1 MVGSYKDWQVP
12 IDPTTGKPLDPMAE
26 GDQDPLATYN
36 AIGYYAPAQ
45 ALVVKAQTRIH
56 SRASDPLSFA
66 AATATTML
74 DDKNHRVNV
83 AGAGGERNKDP
94 KAEDLEAKK
103 VWQDAL
109 SKGVD
114 DPGLIIAC
122 ADFLASQGKW
132 DHVSEFLKADLR
144 QGIVVRPWVY
154 KSLAIALRESQ
165 GSADEIERAEMSSA
179 ELEPMDAQGFLD
191 ASRAMA
197 ADKRY
202 DRALAFCKQAAAL
215 EPNTP
220 YAYNEALLYAESA
233 QDVPD
238 MEWAAGHLLSQDWP
252 VGNKQLQGDAMQ
264 KAETL
269 AHTLE
274 SENRKGDGQKLMDSV
289 TGHRQRDL
297 VIKLTWQG
305 EADLDLK
312 VKEPTG
318 SVCWV
323 LNPQTVGG
331 GTLTGDAQSDPN
343 SETYQAAEA
352 FNGDYEVTV
361 DRVWGRPLSGR
372 AQLDDHPSPGH
383 ARGDAGAGDDRS
395 EVRRPG
401 QAEADRRP
409 ADADGL
415 RPAAGGATAGQ

>member
-1 MVGSYKDWQVP
+1 M
-12 IDPTTGKPLDPMAE
+12 
-26 GDQDPLATYN
+26 
-36 AIGYYAPAQ
+36 
-45 ALVVKAQTRIH
+45 KAQTRIH
-56 SRASDPLSFA
+56 TRASDPLSFA
-66 AATATTML
+66 AAPATTML
-74 DDKNHRVNV
+74 DDKNHKVNV

-94 KAEDLEAKK
+94 KAEDLDAKK

-109 SKGVD
+109 AKGVD

-154 KSLAIALRESQ
+154 KSLAIALRRARAAPTRSS
-165 GSADEIERAEMSSA
+165 GPRCRRPSWSRWTPRASWTPRGPWRPTSAD
-179 ELEPMDAQGFLD
+179 
-191 ASRAMA
+191 
-197 ADKRY
+197 
-202 DRALAFCKQAAAL
+202 DRALAFCKQAASL

-269 AHTLE
+269 AHKLE

-372 AQLDDHPSPGH
+372 AA
-383 ARGDAGAGDDRS
+383 ARRS
-395 EVRRPG
+395 
-401 QAEADRRP
+401 
-409 ADADGL
+409 
-415 RPAAGGATAGQ
+415 PAARARRRRRRSW